1 MSDEVK
7 SKITNPERIQRIV
20 HRMCEGKMQ
29 VLIRIKKDSKV
40 GIRATFSA
48 VKAQSPKS
56 QIHFNDISEF
66 GLQKLSVDQSVRFEV
81 IGMPSKVMFMGK
93 ITNISQGALAIEL
106 PTTLISIERRQ
117 NVRYPTTAVKMA
129 YLATSLWK
137 PLLNDVSAPP
147 IFEQFRPI
155 SNWLPI
161 FDMSI
166 GGVCVK
172 SHFPSALN
180 LLTGAAD
187 DPKAKLILPMTDPII
202 LPVAFRWQRRIKNR
216 VLEAGRERYQLDFR
230 LGIEFLEV
238 EPTAITKIKQFLRQ
252 LSVADAI

>member
-1 MSDEVK
+1 
-7 SKITNPERIQRIV
+7 
-20 HRMCEGKMQ
+20 MQ
-29 VLIRIKKDSKV
+29 VLIRIKKDTKV
-40 GIRATFSA
+40 GIRATFGGVGAAASKTI
-48 VKAQSPKS
+48 VKF
-56 QIHFNDISEF
+56 IEISEF
-66 GLQKLSVDQSVRFEV
+66 GLQKLSPEQVVRFEV
-81 IGMPSKVMFMGK
+81 IGMPSKVVFMSK
-93 ITNISQGALAIEL
+93 IIETGAGALSIDL
-106 PTTLISIERRQ
+106 PSTLISIERRQ
-117 NVRYPTTAVKMA
+117 NVRYPTTSVKMA
-129 YLATSLWK
+129 YLATSLWR

-172 SHFPSALN
+172 SHFPSVLN
-180 LLTGAAD
+180 LLSSASD
-187 DPKAKLILPMTDPII
+187 DPKARLILPMSDPIV

-238 EPTAITKIKQFLRQ
+238 DANSVTKIKQFLRQ